1 MSGAQITLSL
11 SRPELLDWATNSV
24 AFHNIDLSR
33 ISTVLLAQVYSQ
45 EINRVF
51 NVFDLTQPIK
61 VLENLSTLDVTGD
74 ESQFNHSPLTGLY
87 KKHFMSARFLVKNL
101 AIFTRGKEGRRHFI
115 KTWDEAARTSGSGT
129 IDETFTNYLTH
140 HIVFDPIQIKSNSRR
155 MTGEWVVFHKYQGN
169 NYYLTL
175 ASHDEAN
182 DEIYKRVKLA
192 CEFDDLPFSL

>member
-1 MSGAQITLSL
+1 MILSL
-11 SRPELLDWATNSV
+11 SRPELIDWATNSV

-33 ISTVLLAQVYSQ
+33 ISTVLLAQVYLA

-61 VLENLSTLDVTGD
+61 VLEDLSTLDVTGD

-87 KKHFMSARFLVKNL
+87 RKHFRSARFLVKNL
-101 AIFTRGKEGRRHFI
+101 VIFTRGKEGRRDFI
-115 KTWDEAARTSGSGT
+115 RTWGEAARVSGSAV
-129 IDETFTNYLTH
+129 IDDTFINYLAH
-140 HIVFDPIQIKSNSRR
+140 HLVFDPIQIRSNSRR
-155 MTGEWVVFHKYQGN
+155 VTGEWVVFHKYQGN
-169 NYYLTL
+169 YYYLTL